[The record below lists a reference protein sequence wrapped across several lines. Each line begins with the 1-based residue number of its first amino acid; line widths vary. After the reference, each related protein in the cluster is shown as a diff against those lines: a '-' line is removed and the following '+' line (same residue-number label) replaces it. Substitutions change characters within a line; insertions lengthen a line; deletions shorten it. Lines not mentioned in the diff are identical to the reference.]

1 MNSLLLFS
9 QYLSS
14 HHYPIWH
21 GAIPRPVPTFLE
33 SYDLSG
39 KKLIP
44 FNIHE
49 GSGQSST
56 VSEIAASAPN
66 AEMLEGIAIQGKV
79 AQNAPARCLPIG
91 CAKQD

>member
-1 MNSLLLFS
+1 ML
-9 QYLSS
+9 
-14 HHYPIWH
+14 
-21 GAIPRPVPTFLE
+21 AFLE

-44 FNIHE
+44 FNTHE
-49 GSGQSST
+49 GSGQGRT

-79 AQNAPARCLPIG
+79 AQEDAERTRELLTEWLRETG
-91 CAKQD
+91 LD